1 MLTQYAR
8 ENIAKVSVYLKDPFV
23 EEIIREEKI
32 TLIQFIGS
40 VGGLLGL
47 FMGLS
52 FISLVEIFY
61 MLFEWLFLNK
71 VQKWFDIKN
80 SVQVESQTTNTSRHR
95 SKTNNNKVSGFLE
108 SIINSENKSY

>member
-1 MLTQYAR
+1 M
-8 ENIAKVSVYLKDPFV
+8 KDPFV

-61 MLFEWLFLNK
+61 MLFEWLFNK
-71 VQKWFDIKN
+71 VKKWFDIKN
-80 SVQVESQTTNTSRHR
+80 SVEVESQNTNTSRHR
-95 SKTNNNKVSGFLE
+95 SKANNNKVSGFLE
-108 SIINSENKSY
+108 SIINSENKWY

>member
-8 ENIAKVSVYLKDPFV
+8 ENIAKVHIYLKDPFV
-23 EEIIREEKI
+23 KEIIREEKI
-32 TLIQFIGS
+32 TIIQFIGS

-61 MLFEWLFLNK
+61 MLLEWLFNK
-71 VQKWFDIKN
+71 IKQQVN
-80 SVQVESQTTNTSRHR
+80 ITNVVRVESQTTYTSRHR
-95 SKTNNNKVSGFLE
+95 SQTNPKVSTFLE
-108 SIINSENKSY
+108 SMINPETKRY

>member
-1 MLTQYAR
+1 M
-8 ENIAKVSVYLKDPFV
+8 KDPFV

-61 MLFEWLFLNK
+61 MLFEWLFNK
-71 VQKWFDIKN
+71 VKKWFDIKN
-80 SVQVESQTTNTSRHR
+80 SVEVESQNTNTSRHR
-95 SKTNNNKVSGFLE
+95 SKTNNIKVSGFLE
-108 SIINSENKSY
+108 SIINSENKWY

>member
-61 MLFEWLFLNK
+61 MLFEWLFNK
-71 VQKWFDIKN
+71 VQKWFDIKKF
-80 SVQVESQTTNTSRHR
+80 VQVESQTTNTSRHR

-108 SIINSENKSY
+108 SIINSENK

>member
-1 MLTQYAR
+1 M
-8 ENIAKVSVYLKDPFV
+8 K
-23 EEIIREEKI
+23 EIIREEKTTI
-32 TLIQFIGS
+32 IQFVGS

-61 MLFEWLFLNK
+61 MLFEWLFNK
-71 VQKWFDIKN
+71 VKKWFDIKN
-80 SVQVESQTTNTSRHR
+80 SVEVESQNTNTSMHR

-108 SIINSENKSY
+108 SIINSENKWY